1 MLPFQDAYYLGLLS
15 MAEDFRTRSPP
26 EIVNALRCLL
36 SIFEFSPPIGIEA
49 RLHFQVGHMYWSFTE
64 NIDHAR
70 QHLERAITLARSHHA
85 FEDVLSD
92 AAYSLAQLYFKT
104 NESALG
110 RNLLYQTIETLKNC
124 QGMFC
129 WQIKLVFQLA
139 QHLVN
144 DRDYI
149 TAREVLQLGYQ
160 AAVNENCIYIRI
172 MILLSISQLYMFE
185 SRVKELHQT
194 LIGKDHRFV
203 GHIFEPGK
211 AKSSKA
217 CLIELQ
223 QLVQMITH
231 TVHQEQKDEQQQYE
245 YFQWISD
252 EHLCILVY
260 AMTVMQ
266 ALHCGKFNKARQYAE
281 RALAH
286 VEKLRRLNEEDNV
299 AQSLWLLLLEHSI
312 LSQLNTG
319 HYVSAVKE
327 ISLLKS
333 ACHCSPR
340 LFYQYGSR
348 LHMLLGL
355 YAVSMDQAQ
364 AAEAQFA
371 AALRFNRDPKLSFYL
386 NLNLAVLYLQCGR
399 ESEFY
404 NLMDINPERLA
415 EQSINLRAASL
426 FVRGMHLMLQRRYSE
441 AKKVLCD
448 ALEVTS
454 KEDLNHLVSFCF
466 VLIGQM
472 LLGVNPRPEHL
483 QEALKLFTSSLHLAQ
498 NNADATAQLWS
509 SGALKNLYAICQNA
523 DQQKH
528 YGQLEGDLVR
538 AMLQEQEHSRQL
550 AEHQLINITDLM
562 DLVHLHSHSIYKSP
576 LRIFIIPQWQS
587 LLNLCM
593 AEISQASSHVDAF
606 SMPHS
611 VPTDKK
617 NSETTESE
625 LPSYRSVPKITD
637 EMESLAITEQILDTV
652 ICDKLVTSVFCEESL
667 HLHSCSKSSESRS
680 SDALQSYV
688 TTLLS
693 DHDKHVFVLS
703 DAGKPVYTRHGSEEE
718 LSSLMGVIQALVS
731 FVSSQNEGDEL
742 RTIRAGV
749 WTFVFSHR
757 APLILCLVSR
767 RSDSAEQL
775 SRQLDLVHRQILTVL
790 TQVQLSR
797 IFEERKNFDLR
808 RLLAGTERTLERL
821 ILVMETDFSLLLNA
835 VRCYTLP
842 HSTRETIVQV
852 MSSCCSQP
860 KCIVFAVLLV
870 HDQLVAYSGK
880 KKATLSPSDLALLI
894 NLVASNISFKDAE
907 SWSPIC
913 LPAYDESTFL
923 SAHIS
928 YLTEN
933 SPACLLLLTAEKDSF
948 FTMSEVRNKII
959 DKFTRTK
966 ALAILNEL
974 QQERKRFEIN
984 ELGIPDLIHFIY
996 KHRTKSQFTS
1006 MSLSLPYRDEYFEKH
1021 LFNRYLLIHNFM
1033 HSEKHKHNIFY
1044 VTGDLENIL
1053 GWVTTAFEVYA
1064 VFSPLITK
1072 PEAVSRVEQLM
1083 KWIKKEENNLFLINP
1098 VFFFKNMSSKSSTTV
1113 MNNGQSTVK
1122 AVDGRSDVVS
1132 ALKKKSSASNTVDN
1146 AGGADDK
1153 QQFSFTYDANG
1164 VHLKPLTRMITE
1176 DYRVSKTVL
1185 GVGLNGKVVEC
1196 FKRKTGEKFA
1206 LKVLCDT
1213 PKARREVE
1221 LHCLARNHKN
1231 IVTIYDVYLNSF
1243 SNTKCL
1249 LIVMECME
1257 GGELFSRIQRRGEHA
1272 FTERE
1277 AASIMYDICSAVR
1290 FLHSLQIAHR
1300 DIKPENLLYTKVSDD
1315 AVIKLTDFGFAK
1327 RTEPSAVKS
1336 LETPCYT
1343 PYYVAPEILGTE
1355 KYDKSCDMWSLGVVM
1370 YILLCGFPP
1379 FYSSHGLPMSPGM
1392 KSRIRSGQY
1401 VFPSPEWDNVSDS
1414 AKDLIRGLLKTDPSD
1429 RLRIDQVMTHS
1440 WITGCQAVPETPLC
1454 TVSVLSEKKVIWN
1467 DVQEEMSNALA
1478 SMRVDCDQM
1487 QIKNLSDSKNK
1498 LLEKR
1503 KKRLFGLKLKMEQS
1517 CCSIESEIPFVDLCS
1532 IFQACAST
1540 RNQAEKRRILGKFF
1554 HCWRERFKS
1563 KYQNCV
1569 ASKNNSNSL
1578 EESFFPVLRLLVPK
1592 LDNARGPIGLKE
1604 NMLAKK
1610 FIQIMAIDKNS
1621 PDAKALL
1628 GFHLPATK
1636 SRMSSTTGRLDG
1648 DFAALI
1654 SSMLKCRVLA
1664 NADRQISLLD
1674 INRCLD
1680 QLASAHANR
1689 SRDQVER
1696 QIDWCC
1702 RNLNSEQFKWFVRI
1716 VLKDV
1721 RVRNLKSTIY
1731 LCIYIYIYVI
1741 FFFSSFLIGL
1751 SSNSILKLYHPD
1763 AVRLYDVS
1771 VSLETVCAQLK
1782 PLESSSAGG
1791 CCSIELFKA
1800 YRPMLA
1806 ALIFPDQIICQIVAG
1821 CKFYVET
1828 KFDGERVQLHKDDNN
1843 NYKYFSRNGIDFTS
1857 SYGSTPF
1864 VGNLTQFIHRA
1875 FENHVHN
1882 CILDGEMIAWDR
1894 TARRFVGKGE
1904 HVDVKTLKLDSHLN
1918 PCYMVFDCLFLNDC
1932 PLASMPL
1939 SERLQKL
1946 RSSVCDV
1953 PERLQIVHQQL
1964 TDSADQV
1971 IELLNETVGRGEE
1984 GIMVKDP
1991 TSLYKPNSRTLSAGW
2006 FKIKPD
2012 YINGLIDDLDVLI
2025 VGGYFGT
2032 GRRSNL
2038 LSHFM
2043 IALMENYDKEK
2054 VETVDDCSS
2063 STPWFVALGRVGSGY
2078 SLKELYDFNAKLV
2091 QLRLKR
2097 GQPPSWLKLG
2107 SEKPEVYIHPEQST
2121 IVQVKAAQ
2129 IVTSGQFP
2137 LGFTLRFPRVQ
2148 AIRHDK
2154 TWRDCMTVEQFLN
2167 FKDLS
2172 VDCTSKRLAEMKNDN
2187 QIMNLKNISKKR
2199 KRKATVAADRRC
2211 RVEAMKNLD
2220 QSKRMREFKAI
2231 FNIFQGRE
2239 LCILNGNDTFTKE
2252 NLEAKVVE
2260 LGGTVVQHPD
2270 GESEICSACFNCGC
2284 AEIELAYSMT
2294 PKDMLLTTAT
2304 MKRHFK
2310 RNFDQYGDS
2319 YTDPVDAETLH
2330 DLLTTV
2336 PLEKTDVDDSK
2347 SQQFLSTIPY
2357 KYGIFLNCTI
2367 YLDLYDDL
2375 RSPLRR
2381 RIAFSALDRYEL
2393 LLYQFRANIVDT
2405 LTDSLTH
2412 VIVHSDDLSRLDDIW
2427 RWKADFNANFHIV
2440 TESWVTHCIRE
2451 FEIVNESLHSACIAG
2466 ESYHAIADEK
2476 AEEEEEKDDDDDD
2489 DVTEED
2495 EEEILSA
2502 DRFAEFQIS
2511 ISSIHPFE
2519 ARNER
2524 TSSTSLHQS
2533 IVSLFFG
2540 RSIRLSRSITIK
2552 KGGWQ
2557 DVKEEEEEEEEE
2569 EEAKN
2574 KIMNVPTEA
2583 ERFSPQTTA
2592 T

>member
-1 MLPFQDAYYLGLLS
+1 MLPFHDACYLGLLS

-36 SIFEFSPPIGIEA
+36 SIFEFSPPIVIEA

-70 QHLERAITLARSHHA
+70 QHLERAITLARSHRA

-104 NESALG
+104 NENALG

-129 WQIKLVFQLA
+129 RQIRLVFQLA

-194 LIGKDHRFV
+194 LSKVSQLIDSWQGSSIR
-203 GHIFEPGK
+203 K

-231 TVHQEQKDEQQQYE
+231 TGHQEQKDEQQQYE

-260 AMTVMQ
+260 AMTVME

-286 VEKLRRLNEEDNV
+286 VEKLRRLNEEDNM
-299 AQSLWLLLLEHSI
+299 AQGLWLLLLEHSI

-327 ISLLKS
+327 ISLIKS
-333 ACHCSPR
+333 ACHCNPR

-364 AAEAQFA
+364 AGEAQFA

-386 NLNLAVLYLQCGR
+386 NLNLAVLYLHCGR

-404 NLMDINPERLA
+404 NLMDISPERLA
-415 EQSINLRAASL
+415 EQSVNLRAASL
-426 FVRGMHLMLQRRYSE
+426 FVRGMHLMLQRRYPE

-498 NNADATAQLWS
+498 SSADVTAQVWS

-538 AMLQEQEHSRQL
+538 GMLQEQEHSRQL

-562 DLVHLHSHSIYKSP
+562 DLCDFRSVSDGEITKLTRSGVLLHCFRVLLLK
-576 LRIFIIPQWQS
+576 L

-606 SMPHS
+606 S
-611 VPTDKK
+611 VPRCVPDDKK
-617 NSETTESE
+617 SDETTESE
-625 LPSYRSVPKITD
+625 LPPYRSVPKITD
-637 EMESLAITEQILDTV
+637 EMETLAITEQILDTV
-652 ICDKLVTSVFCEESL
+652 ICDKLSVFCEESL
-667 HLHSCSKSSESRS
+667 HLHSCSRSSEPRS

-742 RTIRAGV
+742 QTIRAGV

-842 HSTRETIVQV
+842 HSTRETIVQA

-913 LPAYDESTFL
+913 LPAYDENTFL

-959 DKFTRTK
+959 DVSIHSVHKFTRTK

-1006 MSLSLPYRDEYFEKH
+1006 MSLSLPYREEYFEKY

-1053 GWVTTAFEVYA
+1053 GWVTIAFEIYA
-1064 VFSPLITK
+1064 VFNPLITK

-1098 VFFFKNMSSKSSTTV
+1098 GHMSSKSTTV
-1113 MNNGQSTVK
+1113 MNNVQSTVK
-1122 AVDGRSDVVS
+1122 VVDGRSDVVS
-1132 ALKKKSSASNTVDN
+1132 ALKKKSSASDTVEN
-1146 AGGADDK
+1146 NGADDK

-1300 DIKPENLLYTKVSDD
+1300 DIKPENLLYTKLTDD

-1355 KYDKSCDMWSLGVVM
+1355 KYDKSCDMWSLGVV
-1370 YILLCGFPP
+1370 ILCGFPP

-1401 VFPSPEWDNVSDS
+1401 VFPSPEWDNVSES
-1414 AKDLIRGLLKTDPSD
+1414 AKDLIRGLLKTDPSA
-1429 RLRIDQVMTHS
+1429 RLRIDQVMNHS
-1440 WITGCQAVPETPLC
+1440 WITGCKAVPETPLC

-1517 CCSIESEIPFVDLCS
+1517 RCSIESEIPFRDLCS

-1554 HCWRERFKS
+1554 HCWRERFKR
-1563 KYQNCV
+1563 KYENSL
-1569 ASKNNSNSL
+1569 ANSNSSV
-1578 EESFFPVLRLLVPK
+1578 ESFFPILRLLVPK

-1636 SRMSSTTGRLDG
+1636 WKMSSTTTGKSDV

-1654 SSMLKCRVLA
+1654 SSMLKSRVLA
-1664 NADRQISLLD
+1664 NVDEEISLFD

-1680 QLASAHANR
+1680 HLASAHANR
-1689 SRDQVER
+1689 SRDQVEK

-1721 RVRNLKSTIY
+1721 RLW
-1731 LCIYIYIYVI
+1731 
-1741 FFFSSFLIGL
+1741 
-1751 SSNSILKLYHPD
+1751 
-1763 AVRLYDVS
+1763 
-1771 VSLETVCAQLK
+1771 
-1782 PLESSSAGG
+1782 ESSSTDDDGY
-1791 CCSIELFKA
+1791 CCSVELFKA

-1806 ALIFPDQIICQIVAG
+1806 TLIFPGNRICQIFSG
-1821 CKFYVET
+1821 SKFYVET
-1828 KFDGERVQLHKDDNN
+1828 KFDGERVQLHKDENN

-1864 VGNLTQFIHRA
+1864 VGNLTQFIHGA
-1875 FENHVHN
+1875 FENHVRN

-1894 TARRFVGKGE
+1894 TAKRFVGKGE
-1904 HVDVKTLKLDSHLN
+1904 HVDVKGLKFDSHLN
-1918 PCYMVFDCLFLNDC
+1918 PCYMVFDCLLLNDR
-1932 PLASMPL
+1932 PLAGLPL
-1939 SERLQKL
+1939 SERLKQL
-1946 RSSVCDV
+1946 RSAVRDV
-1953 PERLQIVHQQL
+1953 PERMQIVHQQL
-1964 TDSADQV
+1964 VDSADQV

-1984 GIMVKDP
+1984 GIM
-1991 TSLYKPNSRTLSAGW
+1991 
-2006 FKIKPD
+2006 PD
-2012 YINGLIDDLDVLI
+2012 YINGLVDDLDVLI

-2043 IALMENYDKEK
+2043 IALMENYDKK
-2054 VETVDDCSS
+2054 IIETVDDCNF
-2063 STPWFVALGRVGSGY
+2063 STPRFVALGRVGSGY

-2097 GQPPSWLKLG
+2097 GQPPPWLKLG
-2107 SEKPEVYIHPEQST
+2107 VEKPEVYIHPEQST

-2172 VDCTSKRLAEMKNDN
+2172 ADCTSKRLAEMKNDN
-2187 QIMNLKNISKKR
+2187 NGQIMNLKTISKKP
-2199 KRKATVAADRRC
+2199 KRKAIVAADRRC

-2220 QSKRMREFKAI
+2220 QSKRMRKFKPI
-2231 FNIFQGRE
+2231 SNIFQGRE

-2252 NLEAKVVE
+2252 NLEGKVVE
-2260 LGGTVVQHPD
+2260 LGGTVVQHPVAGRQTVKVKSVVRASTVD
-2270 GESEICSACFNCGC
+2270 VLKLSWLIRCIQTNSF
-2284 AEIELAYSMT
+2284 IQWT

-2319 YTDPVDAETLH
+2319 YTDPVDSETLH

-2336 PLEKTDVDDSK
+2336 PVEKTDVDDSK
-2347 SQQFLSTIPY
+2347 SQKFLSTISY

-2367 YLDLYDDL
+2367 YLDFYDDL
-2375 RSPLRR
+2375 LSPLRR
-2381 RIAFSALDRYEL
+2381 RIA
-2393 LLYQFRANIVDT
+2393 
-2405 LTDSLTH
+2405 
-2412 VIVHSDDLSRLDDIW
+2412 DLSRLDDLL
-2427 RWKADFNANFHIV
+2427 RFKSDFNANFHIV
-2440 TESWVTHCIRE
+2440 TESWVTHCIGE
-2451 FEIVNESLHSACIAG
+2451 FAIVDESLHSVRTSG
-2466 ESYHAIADEK
+2466 DSHPAII
-2476 AEEEEEKDDDDDD
+2476 
-2489 DVTEED
+2489 D
-2495 EEEILSA
+2495 EEEVEEGDDVIN
-2502 DRFAEFQIS
+2502 ENP
-2511 ISSIHPFE
+2511 SS
-2519 ARNER
+2519 
-2524 TSSTSLHQS
+2524 SV
-2533 IVSLFFG
+2533 IVSCSSAEASQKQRDFH
-2540 RSIRLSRSITIK
+2540 RKRLPPNEALLKHLGQDSGHSNCLGTDGATIK
-2552 KGGWQ
+2552 
-2557 DVKEEEEEEEEE
+2557 
-2569 EEAKN
+2569 
-2574 KIMNVPTEA
+2574 I
-2583 ERFSPQTTA
+2583 
-2592 T
+2592 

>member
-1 MLPFQDAYYLGLLS
+1 MLPFHDACYLGLLS

-36 SIFEFSPPIGIEA
+36 SIFEFSPPIVIEA

-70 QHLERAITLARSHHA
+70 QHLERAITLARSHRA

-104 NESALG
+104 NENALG

-129 WQIKLVFQLA
+129 RQIRLVFQLA

-194 LIGKDHRFV
+194 LSKVSQLIDSWQGSSIR
-203 GHIFEPGK
+203 K

-231 TVHQEQKDEQQQYE
+231 TGHQEQKDEQQQYE

-260 AMTVMQ
+260 AMTVME

-286 VEKLRRLNEEDNV
+286 VEKLRRLNQEDNM
-299 AQSLWLLLLEHSI
+299 AQGLWLLLLEHSI

-333 ACHCSPR
+333 ACHCNPR

-364 AAEAQFA
+364 AGEAQFA

-404 NLMDINPERLA
+404 NLMDISPERLA
-415 EQSINLRAASL
+415 EQSVNLRAASL
-426 FVRGMHLMLQRRYSE
+426 FVRGMHLMLQRRYPE
-441 AKKVLCD
+441 AKKVLCET
-448 ALEVTS
+448 LELTS

-472 LLGVNPRPEHL
+472 LLGVNPRTEHL
-483 QEALKLFTSSLHLAQ
+483 KEALKLFTSSLHLAQ
-498 NNADATAQLWS
+498 SSADVTAQVWS

-538 AMLQEQEHSRQL
+538 GMLQEQEHSRQL

-562 DLVHLHSHSIYKSP
+562 DPLALLHHFRVLLLK
-576 LRIFIIPQWQS
+576 L

-606 SMPHS
+606 N
-611 VPTDKK
+611 VPRCVPDDKK
-617 NSETTESE
+617 SDDTTESE
-625 LPSYRSVPKITD
+625 LPPYRSVPKITD
-637 EMESLAITEQILDTV
+637 EMETLAITEQILDTV
-652 ICDKLVTSVFCEESL
+652 ICDKLSVFCEESL
-667 HLHSCSKSSESRS
+667 HLHSCSRSSEPRS

-703 DAGKPVYTRHGSEEE
+703 DAGKPVYTRHCSEEE

-842 HSTRETIVQV
+842 HSTRETIVQA

-913 LPAYDESTFL
+913 LPAYDENTFL

-1006 MSLSLPYRDEYFEKH
+1006 MSLSLPYREEYFEKH

-1053 GWVTTAFEVYA
+1053 GWVTTAFEIYA
-1064 VFSPLITK
+1064 VFNPLITK

-1098 VFFFKNMSSKSSTTV
+1098 GHMSSKSTTV
-1113 MNNGQSTVK
+1113 MNNVQSAVK
-1122 AVDGRSDVVS
+1122 VVDGRSDVVS
-1132 ALKKKSSASNTVDN
+1132 ALKKKSSASDTVEN
-1146 AGGADDK
+1146 NGADDK

-1300 DIKPENLLYTKVSDD
+1300 DIKPENLLYTKLTDD

-1401 VFPSPEWDNVSDS
+1401 VFPSPEWDNVSES
-1414 AKDLIRGLLKTDPSD
+1414 AKDLIRGLLKTDPSA
-1429 RLRIDQVMTHS
+1429 RLRIDQVMNHS
-1440 WITGCQAVPETPLC
+1440 WITGCKAVPETPLC

-1517 CCSIESEIPFVDLCS
+1517 CCSIESEIPFRDLCS
-1532 IFQACAST
+1532 ILRACAST

-1554 HCWRERFKS
+1554 HCWRERFKR
-1563 KYQNCV
+1563 KYENSV
-1569 ASKNNSNSL
+1569 ANSNSSV
-1578 EESFFPVLRLLVPK
+1578 ESFFPILRLLVPK

-1636 SRMSSTTGRLDG
+1636 WKMSSTTTGKSDV

-1654 SSMLKCRVLA
+1654 SSMLKSRVLA
-1664 NADRQISLLD
+1664 NVDEEISLFD

-1680 QLASAHANR
+1680 HLASAHANR
-1689 SRDQVER
+1689 SRDQVEK

-1702 RNLNSEQFKWFVRI
+1702 RNLNAEQFKWFVRI

-1721 RVRNLKSTIY
+1721 RLW
-1731 LCIYIYIYVI
+1731 
-1741 FFFSSFLIGL
+1741 
-1751 SSNSILKLYHPD
+1751 D
-1763 AVRLYDVS
+1763 
-1771 VSLETVCAQLK
+1771 
-1782 PLESSSAGG
+1782 SSSMDDDGY
-1791 CCSIELFKA
+1791 CCSVELFKA

-1806 ALIFPDQIICQIVAG
+1806 TLIFPGNRICQIFSG
-1821 CKFYVET
+1821 SKFYVET
-1828 KFDGERVQLHKDDNN
+1828 KFDGERVQLHKDENN

-1864 VGNLTQFIHRA
+1864 VGNLTQFIHGA
-1875 FENHVHN
+1875 FENHVRN

-1894 TARRFVGKGE
+1894 TAKRFVGKGE
-1904 HVDVKTLKLDSHLN
+1904 HVDVKGLKFDSPLN
-1918 PCYMVFDCLFLNDC
+1918 PCYMVFDCLLLNDR
-1932 PLASMPL
+1932 PLAGLPL
-1939 SERLQKL
+1939 SERLEQL
-1946 RSSVCDV
+1946 RSAVRDI
-1953 PERLQIVHQQL
+1953 PERMQIVHQQL
-1964 TDSADQV
+1964 VDSADQV

-1991 TSLYKPNSRTLSAGW
+1991 ASLYKPNARTSSAGW

-2012 YINGLIDDLDVLI
+2012 YINGLVDDLDVLI

-2043 IALMENYDKEK
+2043 IALMENYDKK
-2054 VETVDDCSS
+2054 IIETVDDCNF
-2063 STPWFVALGRVGSGY
+2063 STPRFVALGRVGSGY

-2097 GQPPSWLKLG
+2097 GQPPPWLKLG
-2107 SEKPEVYIHPEQST
+2107 VEKPEVYIHPEQST

-2172 VDCTSKRLAEMKNDN
+2172 ADCTSKRLAEMKNDN
-2187 QIMNLKNISKKR
+2187 NDQIMNLKTISKKP
-2199 KRKATVAADRRC
+2199 KRKAIVAADRRC

-2220 QSKRMREFKAI
+2220 QSKRMRKYKPI
-2231 FNIFQGRE
+2231 SNIFQGRE

-2252 NLEAKVVE
+2252 NLEGKVVE
-2260 LGGTVVQHPD
+2260 LGGTVVQHPVAGRQTVKVKSVVRASTVD
-2270 GESEICSACFNCGC
+2270 VLKLSWLIRCIQTNSF
-2284 AEIELAYSMT
+2284 IQWT

-2319 YTDPVDAETLH
+2319 YTDPVDSETLH
-2330 DLLTTV
+2330 DLLATV
-2336 PLEKTDVDDSK
+2336 PVEKTDVDDSK
-2347 SQQFLSTIPY
+2347 SQKFLSTISY

-2367 YLDLYDDL
+2367 YLDFYDDL
-2375 RSPLRR
+2375 LSPLRR
-2381 RIAFSALDRYEL
+2381 RIALSALDRYEL
-2393 LLYQFRANIVDT
+2393 LLYEFRANIVDT

-2412 VIVHSDDLSRLDDIW
+2412 HLLTFDLSRLDDLL
-2427 RWKADFNANFHIV
+2427 RFKSDFNANFHIV
-2440 TESWVTHCIRE
+2440 TESWVTHCIGE
-2451 FEIVNESLHSACIAG
+2451 FAIVDESLHSVRTSG
-2466 ESYHAIADEK
+2466 ESHPAII
-2476 AEEEEEKDDDDDD
+2476 
-2489 DVTEED
+2489 D
-2495 EEEILSA
+2495 EEEVEEGDDVIDENPSSSSKQRDFHRKRLPPNEALLKHLGHDSGHSNCLGTDGA
-2502 DRFAEFQIS
+2502 TTTNAIHLQFCTVRQRVIQPKQSSSDEIS
-2511 ISSIHPFE
+2511 
-2519 ARNER
+2519 
-2524 TSSTSLHQS
+2524 
-2533 IVSLFFG
+2533 
-2540 RSIRLSRSITIK
+2540 
-2552 KGGWQ
+2552 
-2557 DVKEEEEEEEEE
+2557 DD
-2569 EEAKN
+2569 
-2574 KIMNVPTEA
+2574 NVNA
-2583 ERFSPQTTA
+2583 VMTTG
-2592 T
+2592 

>member
-194 LIGKDHRFV
+194 LSKVSQLIDSWQGSSIRRAHLRAWFFV
-203 GHIFEPGK
+203 IQICYFMSEGK

-562 DLVHLHSHSIYKSP
+562 DP
-576 LRIFIIPQWQS
+576 LA

-617 NSETTESE
+617 NSGTTESE

-948 FTMSEVRNKII
+948 FTMSE
-959 DKFTRTK
+959 KFTRTK

-1098 VFFFKNMSSKSSTTV
+1098 GNMSSKSSTTV

-1517 CCSIESEIPFVDLCS
+1517 CSSIESEIPFVDLCS

-1569 ASKNNSNSL
+1569 ASKNNNNNSNSL

-1721 RVRNLKSTIY
+1721 R
-1731 LCIYIYIYVI
+1731 
-1741 FFFSSFLIGL
+1741 
-1751 SSNSILKLYHPD
+1751 
-1763 AVRLYDVS
+1763 
-1771 VSLETVCAQLK
+1771 LK

-1946 RSSVCDV
+1946 RSSVRDV
-1953 PERLQIVHQQL
+1953 PERLQI
-1964 TDSADQV
+1964 
-1971 IELLNETVGRGEE
+1971 
-1984 GIMVKDP
+1984 
-1991 TSLYKPNSRTLSAGW
+1991 
-2006 FKIKPD
+2006 PD

-2231 FNIFQGRE
+2231 SNIFQGRE

-2260 LGGTVVQHPD
+2260 LGGTLPVVRR
-2270 GESEICSACFNCGC
+2270 
-2284 AEIELAYSMT
+2284 T

-2412 VIVHSDDLSRLDDIW
+2412 VINLKLLTKACTQLAFPANLTTLLLTKKQKKKKKKKKKMMMMMIIRKKHIPSIGLD
-2427 RWKADFNANFHIV
+2427 
-2440 TESWVTHCIRE
+2440 
-2451 FEIVNESLHSACIAG
+2451 
-2466 ESYHAIADEK
+2466 
-2476 AEEEEEKDDDDDD
+2476 
-2489 DVTEED
+2489 
-2495 EEEILSA
+2495 
-2502 DRFAEFQIS
+2502 
-2511 ISSIHPFE
+2511 
-2519 ARNER
+2519 
-2524 TSSTSLHQS
+2524 
-2533 IVSLFFG
+2533 
-2540 RSIRLSRSITIK
+2540 
-2552 KGGWQ
+2552 
-2557 DVKEEEEEEEEE
+2557 
-2569 EEAKN
+2569 
-2574 KIMNVPTEA
+2574 
-2583 ERFSPQTTA
+2583 
-2592 T
+2592 